1 MIHEQTANVLDNI
14 NKRLNEEEKG
24 LRTYRRALAFSK
36 VLSVVI
42 IYDQFL
48 KYFVF
53 IRSFT
58 KTWCR
63 YCLVAVTIARFLM
76 L

>member
-36 VLSVVI
+36 VIFNI
-42 IYDQFL
+42 IQQHLLILECLIRF
-48 KYFVF
+48 F
-53 IRSFT
+53 I

-63 YCLVAVTIARFLM
+63 FC
-76 L
+76 